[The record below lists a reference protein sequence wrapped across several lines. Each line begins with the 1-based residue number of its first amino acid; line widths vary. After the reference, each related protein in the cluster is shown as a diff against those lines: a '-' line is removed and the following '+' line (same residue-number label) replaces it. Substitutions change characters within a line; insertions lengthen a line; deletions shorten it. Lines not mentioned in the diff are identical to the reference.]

1 MDVCPFLTYK
11 KIRKSHAVQT
21 SNWCGDEKR
30 WGIKKKNLQVILKV
44 QSGFRT
50 TATDEGQGGDQSFSS
65 LQPSSPHCP
74 QDGSLPSPWRKVLRF
89 KDILL
94 VIMQKI
100 KVGNSGK
107 KGLETSLSTLTSK
120 IVPVS
125 LTHRWDI
132 HNL

>member
-1 MDVCPFLTYK
+1 MDVCLFLTYK

-21 SNWCGDEKR
+21 SNWWVDEKS
-30 WGIKKKNLQVILKV
+30 WGIKKKKSPSDSKSAVR
-44 QSGFRT
+44 FRT

-65 LQPSSPHCP
+65 LQSSSPHCP
-74 QDGSLPSPWRKVLRF
+74 QDGSLPSPWRKVLMF

-120 IVPVS
+120 IVPF
-125 LTHRWDI
+125 L
-132 HNL
+132 